1 MNIFTTI
8 LKKLISLI
16 MTFILVVGVTFI
28 VLYLVGIVPYVVVSG
43 SMEPTIQ
50 TGSLCFINKH
60 AAYSSIRVNDI
71 IAYRAPTGANVT
83 HRVVRI
89 TSEGFETQG
98 DKNNT
103 SDGFST
109 NQNNF
114 LGKNVFSIPKL
125 GYAVRE
131 MQTTTGRIIVV
142 TTAIVILAASFL
154 MDDTKRKS
162 RIEST

>member
-1 MNIFTTI
+1 MKIIKSSINVLSTLIIIIGVIFI
-8 LKKLISLI
+8 
-16 MTFILVVGVTFI
+16 G
-28 VLYLVGIVPYVVVSG
+28 LYAFGITPYVVLSG
-43 SMEPTIQ
+43 SMEPTIE

>member
-1 MNIFTTI
+1 MDLFTSI
-8 LKKLISLI
+8 LKKVISLM
-16 MTFILVVGVTFI
+16 MTLILIVGITFI
-28 VLYLVGIVPYVVVSG
+28 VLYVVGIVPYVVVSG
-43 SMEPTIQ
+43 SMEPTIE

-60 AAYSSIRVNDI
+60 ASYNSIKVNDI
-71 IAYRAPTGANVT
+71 IAYKAPTGANVT

-98 DKNNT
+98 DKNNN

-109 NQNNF
+109 TPNNF

-125 GYAVRE
+125 GYAVKK
-131 MQTTTGRIIVV
+131 MQTTTGRIVVV
-142 TTAIVILAASFL
+142 TTAVVILAASFL
-154 MDDTKRKS
+154 MDDGKRKS